1 MPDPV
6 TDPRFAW
13 FTGWANQHLGV
24 TLTFARERSWQEV
37 AACFGAQ
44 PELAETMTFL
54 EAGYAEGTH
63 VRVSTVG
70 AWSCAI
76 ESLTVI
82 GGDPATLQ
90 CLSGGGGEA
99 FALCCTE
106 TIDTF
111 YYCSDGRTV
120 FGFDL
125 LFPDRDRRW
134 GGEPDRFAA
143 EMEQA
148 GFFDEGFP
156 NRGMGAKFV
165 ELAFGVTLSQ
175 EMLEAPLPTLA
186 VG

>member
-1 MPDPV
+1 MSDPV
-6 TDPRFAW
+6 TDRPFAW

-24 TLTFARERSWQEV
+24 TLTFAKDRSWRDV
-37 AACFGAQ
+37 AACFGAD
-44 PELAETMTFL
+44 PELAEMMTFL

-63 VRVSTVG
+63 IRVKTVG
-70 AWSCAI
+70 GWSCAI

-90 CLSGGGGEA
+90 CLSASGGEA
-99 FALCCTE
+99 FALCCTG

-111 YYCSDGRTV
+111 YYCFDGRTF

-125 LFPDRDRRW
+125 LFPDRGHRW
-134 GGEPDRFAA
+134 GDDPDRFAA

-148 GFFDEGFP
+148 GFFDEGLP
-156 NRGMGAKFV
+156 NRGMGAKLV
-165 ELAFGVTLSQ
+165 ELASGITLTR

-186 VG
+186 VR